1 MESSALQ
8 VLKKYWGHSSFRPL
22 QEDIIQ
28 NILDGNDTLAL
39 LPTGGGKSI
48 CFQVPALVL
57 DGLCLVISPL
67 VALMKDQVE
76 RLQKMGITAHALYAG
91 MHQNEIRNILGNCI
105 QGKVKF
111 LYVSPERLNANQF
124 KANIQDLPITL
135 IAVDEAHCISQWGF
149 DFRPEYRQIAQLR
162 PFFPKVP
169 ILALT
174 ATATKQVIA
183 DMQNQLDFKH
193 AKVITGSFYRRNLSY
208 VVRKTESKDS
218 QILKVL
224 KSVQGSGLIYVRSR
238 KKTVEISH
246 WLVKEGISAS
256 FYHAGLS
263 FDERNKR
270 QQAWIDNKIRVMV
283 CTNAFGM
290 GIDKPDCRFVVHIEM
305 PDSLEAYYQEAGRA
319 GRDGNKAYCLLLHGP
334 SDSQQMEKRLL
345 QNFPDEKDIR
355 VIYDALCSYLHIPM
369 GVNPERSFLFDLD
382 DFCKNRQLDAYLVRA
397 SLSVLQQMEML
408 HMSDSFYEPSKLMML
423 MDPGEIYRYQVENE
437 KYDNLLK
444 ILLRSYGGL
453 FEKHSI
459 ISEKFISTK
468 LKRNEAEIRLSL
480 KKLTQQ
486 QVLDYQEQNEAVRLN
501 FKTERIGSSY
511 LRFDK
516 AFYKQRKEIY
526 FIKLQK
532 MIEYAESD
540 YLCRSRILLKYFEE
554 WDSEDCGIC
563 DICLNNK
570 RKQGFQKEEMERN
583 IKQILQLKPLRIDE
597 LIEKLPE
604 YPQEEISNYCRI
616 LLDKLILQLDSS
628 EKLYWNGNTSYSV

>member
-8 VLKKYWGHSSFRPL
+8 VLKQYWGHSSFRPL

-124 KANIQDLPITL
+124 KANLQDLPITL

-174 ATATKQVIA
+174 ATATKQVIS
-183 DMQNQLDFKH
+183 DMQQQLDFKH

-208 VVRKTESKDS
+208 VVRKTESKDN

-355 VIYDALCSYLHIPM
+355 IIYDALCSYLHIPM
-369 GVNPERSFLFDLD
+369 GVNPERSFLFDID

-453 FEKHSI
+453 FDKYSI

-570 RKQGFQKEEMERN
+570 RKQGFQKDEMERN
-583 IKQILQLKPLRIDE
+583 IKQILQLKPLRIEE
-597 LIEKLPE
+597 LIEKIPE

-616 LLDKLILQLDSS
+616 LLDKHILQLDSS
-628 EKLYWNGNTSYSV
+628 EKLYWNGNTSYSA